1 MPSRLASN
9 TRVIKRVANLSLV
22 VGQMKLFTA
31 VGVTL
36 NDDKY
41 LCL

>member
-1 MPSRLASN
+1 MSSRLASN
-9 TRVIKRVANLSLV
+9 TRIIKRVTKLSVV

-31 VGVTL
+31 VCVPL
-36 NDDKY
+36 NDDKN